1 MGLLSMITKIKNK
14 DLQPEGAFYLRP
26 ELRLELPPEG
36 RLRPL
41 AFLPPPPPYGE
52 FPEGLAGAE
61 LFPEAGRESPR
72 FSPAASERWPGLLV

>member
-41 AFLPPPPPYGE
+41 AFLPPPPP
-52 FPEGLAGAE
+52 
-61 LFPEAGRESPR
+61 
-72 FSPAASERWPGLLV
+72 